1 MSTTVIATSIT
12 SFIGFLLNS
21 AILFLILSRGR
32 QKYHYLF
39 AGFLFICAF
48 WDLGIFLSMIRNN
61 HVNELPIYGK
71 IIWWPCMFLFPIIYH
86 FTCAYLNQPRKW
98 RTIILWTASSIF
110 FILGV
115 AGLSGKIDDV
125 YNYSWGH
132 IYRPDHQLLINNLA
146 GAPFIYFFG
155 FSALW
160 YLFRAYK
167 QESSPLK
174 KRHILYILISFIIIH
189 LATSKVAILYDI
201 DIGFL
206 MPTCMLLN
214 DIAAALIGIA
224 IIKHGLFDITVI
236 IKKTTIY
243 SILAALMVLV
253 FSLSEHLLATYV
265 GSKFGE
271 DSFYIHLIS
280 IAAVIGVVMPV
291 RKKVEGTIEHFFAK
305 KSVEF

>member
-1 MSTTVIATSIT
+1 MSLAVLVTSIT

-21 AILFLILSRGR
+21 TVLFLVLSRGR

-39 AGFLFICAF
+39 AGFLFICAL

-61 HVNELPIYGK
+61 YVNELPIYGN
-71 IIWWPCMFLFPIIYH
+71 IIWWPCIFMFAIIFH
-86 FTCAYLNQPRKW
+86 FACSYLNQPRKK
-98 RTIILWTASSIF
+98 RTILLWVACTIL

-115 AGLSGKIDDV
+115 FGLSGKIVGV
-125 YNYSWGH
+125 YNYSWGN
-132 IYRPDHQLLINNLA
+132 IYRPDSQLLIGNLA
-146 GAPFIYFFG
+146 GGPIFYFFG

-160 YLFRAYK
+160 YLFSAYK
-167 QESSPLK
+167 RESSPLK
-174 KRHILYILISFIIIH
+174 KRHILYIFISLLIVH
-189 LATSKVAILYDI
+189 LATAKVLILYNFDVA
-201 DIGFL
+201 FL

-224 IIKHGLFDITVI
+224 IIKYQLFDITVI

-243 SILAALMVLV
+243 SALAALIVFV

-265 GSKFGE
+265 GNIFGE
-271 DSFYIHLIS
+271 QSIYMHLIS

-291 RKKVEGTIEHFFAK
+291 RKKVESTIERFFAK
-305 KSVEF
+305 KRVEF